1 MPCHALPRILT
12 LDNANAAGVS
22 RQNVQKM
29 HIFCWS
35 YSYSMRSHRIM
46 CFYDR
51 STTVISKVELDMCK
65 RLNQLR
71 IRKRTISIEIIYSE
85 AERFSANLKLHPF
98 ISRFNEHGVGK
109 IMPKWHEMI
118 QTKVLIQ
125 RNRAS
130 KSSGYQTLRCGRLFF
145 SYCVLFPP
153 LLLAWVKLFY
163 TPSNCQLCCIQ
174 VPL

>member
-1 MPCHALPRILT
+1 
-12 LDNANAAGVS
+12 
-22 RQNVQKM
+22 
-29 HIFCWS
+29 
-35 YSYSMRSHRIM
+35 M

-51 STTVISKVELDMCK
+51 STTVISKVELNMCK

-118 QTKVLIQ
+118 QTKVLI
-125 RNRAS
+125 
-130 KSSGYQTLRCGRLFF
+130 
-145 SYCVLFPP
+145 
-153 LLLAWVKLFY
+153 AWVKLFY